1 MLVNF
6 KSENWA
12 IFNLSTLQFNI
23 FFCSLKWIYPVSL
36 SRLKRAFQSVCR
48 VAHMC
53 PFFYCPMFENNVF
66 IFVFLLFFYTYFIS
80 LFVHKY
86 CSACC
91 FVLIPFLP
99 HSLRLSDGAWHT
111 QVFVLF
117 LLFSWYISFDW
128 SDKMRSE
135 PVERRVGA
143 HKKFRKVIV

>member
-1 MLVNF
+1 M
-6 KSENWA
+6 
-12 IFNLSTLQFNI
+12 
-23 FFCSLKWIYPVSL
+23 SL
-36 SRLKRAFQSVCR
+36 SRLKRKFQSVCR

-53 PFFYCPMFENNVF
+53 PFFYFPMFENNVF

-91 FVLIPFLP
+91 FVLFCASPLP
-99 HSLRLSDGAWHT
+99 PSLPLSHCLSDGARHT

-117 LLFSWYISFDW
+117 LLLSWYISFDW